1 VARHPRLLDPVLATR
16 EHQQPAVARGDTV
29 PEDPGGF
36 AMTGDLNMPLLPSA
50 GQIRRRDFGT
60 VRRGYDPQ
68 EVRAYLG
75 SIARQVEILEG
86 ELSRLRDEAASAA
99 ARSEEMADSAT
110 TYDTESGEDPY
121 DALSKRFATLIE
133 MADQEAEKI
142 LEDARSEATQTLG
155 QAAREADQ
163 IRVSAQ
169 AFAEETRQEVADL
182 LGRAKT
188 ESGRMLSGLAERRR
202 SLVTQLEDMRGKLV
216 EVAEDLAARID
227 EAVRADADDS
237 ELAYK
242 SGDDETDGANDAET
256 AVDSRYED
264 LWRKKEEPLQIPDLA
279 PLDLDVENRDE

>member
-1 VARHPRLLDPVLATR
+1 
-16 EHQQPAVARGDTV
+16 
-29 PEDPGGF
+29 
-36 AMTGDLNMPLLPSA
+36 MPLTPSA
-50 GQIRRRDFGT
+50 EQIRRRDFGT

-75 SIARQVEILEG
+75 SIARHVETLER
-86 ELSRLRDEAASAA
+86 ELSQLRDELASAA
-99 ARSEEMADSAT
+99 ARNEQVAEATT
-110 TYDTESGEDPY
+110 TYDPASTEDPY

-142 LEDARSEATQTLG
+142 LENARSEATQTLG
-155 QAAREADQ
+155 QAAREADH

-188 ESGRMLSGLAERRR
+188 ESGRMLSGLADRRR
-202 SLVTQLEDMRGKLV
+202 SLVTQLQDMRGKLV
-216 EVAEDLAARID
+216 AVAEDLAASIG
-227 EAVRADADDS
+227 EAVRVEADDT
-237 ELAYK
+237 ELAST
-242 SGDDETDGANDAET
+242 SGSTEAESSVNTET

>member
-1 VARHPRLLDPVLATR
+1 MP
-16 EHQQPAVARGDTV
+16 
-29 PEDPGGF
+29 
-36 AMTGDLNMPLLPSA
+36 TGDLNMPLLPTA

-68 EVRAYLG
+68 EVRAYLL
-75 SIARQVEILEG
+75 SIARQMETLER
-86 ELSRLRDEAASAA
+86 ELSEARDEAASAA
-99 ARSEEMADSAT
+99 ARSEQMAASAT
-110 TYDTESGEDPY
+110 TYDPASQAEDPY

-163 IRVSAQ
+163 TRVSAQ
-169 AFAEETRQEVADL
+169 AYAEETRQEVADL
-182 LGRAKT
+182 LSRAKT
-188 ESGRMLSGLAERRR
+188 ESSRVLSGLAERRR

-216 EVAEDLAARID
+216 AVAEDLAARID

-242 SGDDETDGANDAET
+242 SGDDETDRAVDAET
-256 AVDSRYED
+256 AVDSEYED
-264 LWRKKEEPLQIPDLA
+264 LWGKKKQPLQIPDLA
-279 PLDLDVENRDE
+279 PLDLDLEKRDE

>member
-1 VARHPRLLDPVLATR
+1 MA
-16 EHQQPAVARGDTV
+16 
-29 PEDPGGF
+29 
-36 AMTGDLNMPLLPSA
+36 TGDLKMPLQPTA

-75 SIARQVEILEG
+75 SIAGMVESLER
-86 ELSRLRDEAASAA
+86 ELSQLREEASSAAEGSEQMADAATRSDAASPA
-99 ARSEEMADSAT
+99 
-110 TYDTESGEDPY
+110 EDPY
-121 DALSKRFATLIE
+121 DALSKRFATLLE

-169 AFAEETRQEVADL
+169 ASAEQTRQDVADL

-188 ESGRMLSGLAERRR
+188 ESSRVLSGLAERRR

-216 EVAEDLAARID
+216 AVAEDLAARID
-227 EAVRADADDS
+227 EAVRADADDT

-242 SGDDETDGANDAET
+242 SGEDEAEGSVDAET

-279 PLDLDVENRDE
+279 GLDLDLEKRDE

>member
-1 VARHPRLLDPVLATR
+1 MP
-16 EHQQPAVARGDTV
+16 
-29 PEDPGGF
+29 
-36 AMTGDLNMPLLPSA
+36 TGDLDMPLRPSA
-50 GQIRRRDFGT
+50 EQIRRRDFGT

-75 SIARQVEILEG
+75 SIARHVETLER
-86 ELSRLRDEAASAA
+86 ELSQLHEEAASAA
-99 ARSEEMADSAT
+99 ARSEQMADSAT
-110 TYDTESGEDPY
+110 TYDPASGEDPY

-142 LEDARSEATQTLG
+142 LEEARSEATQTLG
-155 QAAREADQ
+155 QAAREADR

-169 AFAEETRQEVADL
+169 AFAEETRQEVANL

-188 ESGRMLSGLAERRR
+188 ESGRVLSGLAERRR
-202 SLVTQLEDMRGKLV
+202 SLVTQLEDMRGNLV
-216 EVAEDLAARID
+216 AVAEDLGARID
-227 EAVRADADDS
+227 EAMRADPDDT

-242 SGDDETDGANDAET
+242 SGDDETEVSVDTGT

-279 PLDLDVENRDE
+279 PLDRDLEKRDE